1 MHGDVRGVGMKS
13 RLILEE
19 GGGGGGGHDGS
30 CAAANVGADSVGT
43 LGRSFGD

>member
-13 RLILEE
+13 QLILEE
-19 GGGGGGGHDGS
+19 GGGHDGS